1 MSPAEIKIGEFGPI
15 TLNSRGRM
23 ILPGGVDVNVF
34 NDSVWMTIPDIMT
47 FRANSSIMVRREN
60 LVSNKV
66 ILKDGQLA
74 WEFMG
79 EKYSVRVVDEVG
91 REK

>member
-1 MSPAEIKIGEFGPI
+1 MSPAEIKIGEFEPI
-15 TLNSRGRM
+15 TLNKGRR

-34 NDSVWMTIPDIMT
+34 YESVWMNIPDIMT
-47 FRANSSIMVRREN
+47 FRADSSIMVRRES

-66 ILKDGQLA
+66 ILKDGQIS

-79 EKYSVRVVDEVG
+79 EKYRVRVVDEAG
-91 REK
+91 RSK